1 MKKSL
6 RWVVS
11 LTYLFI
17 LGMVF
22 YNLYLGNSE
31 FLVYGIVVGFLYY
44 LLIKADDYYDFP
56 RYSIILFSIWI
67 VTHFLGGNLYL
78 GEIRLYDII
87 LMNLVGSPF
96 FILKYDQFIHAYTYF
111 VISILIYFM
120 IKKHFREGH
129 KKSLIFFTILAS
141 LGVGLLNEILEFG
154 MVVFADAGDAVGG
167 YYNTALDLVF
177 NFIGAVLG
185 VFFVDWTIE

>member
-1 MKKSL
+1 MKKSI
-6 RWVVS
+6 RFIVS

-17 LGMVF
+17 LGMII
-22 YNLYLGNSE
+22 YNLSLGNLE
-31 FLVYGIVVGFLYY
+31 FLVYGVVVGLLYY
-44 LLIKADDYYDFP
+44 ALIRADDYYDFP
-56 RYSIILFSIWI
+56 KYSIVLFSIWI
-67 VTHFLGGNLYL
+67 VTHFLGGNLHL
-78 GEIRLYDII
+78 KGTRLYDFVLIDLI
-87 LMNLVGSPF
+87 GSPF
-96 FILKYDQFIHAYTYF
+96 FILKYDQIIHAYTYF

-129 KKSLIFFTILAS
+129 RKSLIFFAVLSS

-177 NFIGAVLG
+177 NFIGAILG
-185 VFFVDWTIE
+185 VLFIDRTVE